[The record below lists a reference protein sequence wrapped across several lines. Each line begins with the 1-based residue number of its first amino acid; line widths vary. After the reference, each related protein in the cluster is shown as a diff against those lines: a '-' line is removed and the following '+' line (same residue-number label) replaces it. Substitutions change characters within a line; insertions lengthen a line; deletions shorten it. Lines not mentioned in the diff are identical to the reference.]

1 MDIEYEKLISF
12 TRLKEVIQEKG
23 LKVKEVADM
32 IGKNHNDIS
41 MVINGVRLPKTDFI
55 AKLCFALKV
64 SVDEICV
71 FEGINPSGA
80 QKDWYD
86 KKGRLYTP
94 DENAVG
100 ELTYRPLRRLLEVFL
115 AEKNVGRDK
124 PMTADDF
131 FDMVDS
137 AKRRNG
143 NYDQSKKGIAKALEA
158 RGRTLGVKTETRA
171 RREYKEGLPYLTR
184 TKLRQDRPLNIRTVY
199 DLCKK
204 LGCTPSWIMS
214 YK

>member
-1 MDIEYEKLISF
+1 MERRGIQSF
-12 TRLKEVIQEKG
+12 
-23 LKVKEVADM
+23 
-32 IGKNHNDIS
+32 
-41 MVINGVRLPKTDFI
+41 FI
-55 AKLCFALKV
+55 K
-64 SVDEICV
+64 
-71 FEGINPSGA
+71 
-80 QKDWYD
+80 Q
-86 KKGRLYTP
+86 R
-94 DENAVG
+94 
-100 ELTYRPLRRLLEVFL
+100 
-115 AEKNVGRDK
+115 
-124 PMTADDF
+124 MTADDF